1 MVNKRY
7 GIPFVAALVINI
19 AYWGFVGNW
28 FGHLKPPETPQKDL
42 VITLDMAQVE
52 PPEEKKEQEK
62 PKVRPDDK
70 PVAGGGKA
78 GSVLPDLS
86 GKPTAGLH
94 NLNPFL
100 GGNEPAPVNV
110 SGNNDAPLGN
120 PGSNNTPG
128 PTSGPVGNNGQGS
141 EGPGSVDGPPGP
153 GEENSP
159 GGGYF
164 DDSDYIARVEANKVM
179 PQQAVRRGITG
190 VVRLRVYFDG
200 EGNFVNAEIRESSG
214 SSILDNAAYSLVSSS
229 GGAQNTTGE
238 SKWSDVT
245 VVYQLD

>member
-1 MVNKRY
+1 M
-7 GIPFVAALVINI
+7 
-19 AYWGFVGNW
+19 
-28 FGHLKPPETPQKDL
+28 
-42 VITLDMAQVE
+42 
-52 PPEEKKEQEK
+52 
-62 PKVRPDDK
+62 
-70 PVAGGGKA
+70 
-78 GSVLPDLS
+78 
-86 GKPTAGLH
+86 
-94 NLNPFL
+94 
-100 GGNEPAPVNV
+100 
-110 SGNNDAPLGN
+110 
-120 PGSNNTPG
+120 
-128 PTSGPVGNNGQGS
+128 GNNGQGP